1 MNKERLEWIISG
13 LNRYKLTES
22 EDRFIKSAEQDFNQK
37 NMLTEQ
43 QEEKLESLYK
53 EKSKLIPNK
62 NHFSFKESSPKKA
75 KPRKARWNIMFR
87 HPEEATDGGKNHR
100 RS

>member
-1 MNKERLEWIISG
+1 MEKERLEWVMSG
-13 LNRYKLTES
+13 LDRYKLTAR
-22 EDRFIKSAEQDFNQK
+22 EDQFAKSVEEDFNQK

-62 NHFSFKESSPKKA
+62 IHVSPKKNGS
-75 KPRKARWNIMFR
+75 PGRKKLQKSRKKIMY
-87 HPEEATDGGKNHR
+87 
-100 RS
+100 

>member
-1 MNKERLEWIISG
+1 MNKERLEWIMSG
-13 LNRYKLTES
+13 LNRYKLLEK
-22 EDRFIKSAEQDFNQK
+22 EDQFVISAERDFNQK

-62 NHFSFKESSPKKA
+62 TYFSPKESINPGRKKFQ
-75 KPRKARWNIMFR
+75 KSR
-87 HPEEATDGGKNHR
+87 GKMMY
-100 RS
+100 